1 MAKSTPLEK
10 SELSKIIGES
20 YFNLKQYDT
29 SIPYLVDYKEKKRK
43 VEQQILPI
51 GLCALQTKDYECHRA
66 IQ

>member
-43 VEQQILPI
+43 VEQHDFTNWAMRITNKRL
-51 GLCALQTKDYECHRA
+51 
-66 IQ
+66 